1 MKLFNWKYLLLTA
14 LLLQAFCT
22 GKSQDYPTIEKH
34 IASIIREGHYDEAI
48 KVLEE
53 NFDRYRKDT
62 SKVEIFNWLADL
74 YLLKKDW
81 KKFIALYNGHLYSPG
96 EDTTVLNAA
105 RFFKSY
111 QERIT
116 VKPGNDWIKYKK
128 STGKT
133 PKILMRINGKKW
145 RFWVDTGAGLS
156 VVSSKLAK
164 KCHLKQYL
172 PGKGRAISATGHAVG
187 IRYGMIDSLNG
198 AGLSVQN
205 HACLVLDKKDL
216 RFLKII
222 GIPLI
227 KIDGIIGWNLLQ
239 ELSVDIDFP
248 SKKIRFNPS
257 PAQPVRDNNFF
268 WIGQPMTTAISNNIP
283 LLFFLDTGAS
293 QSGLYETI
301 YNVADTSQVDHKQ
314 IRMASAGGAYKV
326 NTSVFPQFRLTAG
339 GQTLVMEDVAV
350 EPKMSEDKIF
360 TQHGV
365 LGVKEMKDYILHFC
379 LKEGVFQLTL
389 P

>member
-1 MKLFNWKYLLLTA
+1 MKLLSWKYCLLTTLLLHV
-14 LLLQAFCT
+14 FCRAQ
-22 GKSQDYPTIEKH
+22 SQEYPTIEKH

-62 SKVEIFNWLADL
+62 SHVELFNWLADL

-81 KKFIALYNGHLYSPG
+81 NKFISLYNGHLYSAG

-105 RFFKSY
+105 RFFRSY
-111 QERIT
+111 QESIT
-116 VKPGNDWIKYKK
+116 VKPGNNWIKYKK
-128 STGKT
+128 GPGGT
-133 PKILMRINGKKW
+133 PKILMRINGKKC

-164 KCHLKQYL
+164 KCRLKQSL
-172 PGKGRAISATGHAVG
+172 PGKGRAMSATGHAVG

-198 AGLSVQN
+198 AGLSIQN

-216 RFLKII
+216 RFLKIL

-248 SKKIRFNPS
+248 AKKIRFTPA

-268 WIGQPMTTAISNNIP
+268 WIGQPMTTAASNNIP

-301 YNVADTSQVDHKQ
+301 YQVADTSQALHKK
-314 IRMASAGGAYKV
+314 IRMASAGGAYNVK
-326 NTSVFPQFRLTAG
+326 TLVFPAFKLTAG
-339 GQTLVMEDVAV
+339 GQTLTLENVAV
-350 EPKMSEDKIF
+350 GPKMSDDKMF
-360 TQHGV
+360 TQYGV
-365 LGVKEMKDYILHFC
+365 IGVKEMKDYILHFS
-379 LKEGVFQLTL
+379 LKEGVFKIT
-389 P
+389 PP